1 MLTYKT
7 TVSGILY
14 RKNFASLE
22 LAEAYFEG
30 VFGVGISVKLADPN
44 EQIPDPTPEQRLQ
57 KNLDFGQTL
66 KKTFL
71 QDNVDIIIARGYNFT
86 ESETSA
92 MDAKF
97 QYFFRLAEYG
107 SIPQIAGLLPSIE
120 VDALFTQARKDKY
133 TQMINDFFAS

>member
-7 TVSGILY
+7 TVNGIKYL
-14 RKNFASLE
+14 RNFAD
-22 LAEAYFEG
+22 LAAAQTYFVG
-30 VFGVGISVKLADPN
+30 VFGVGTSVKLADPS

-86 ESETSA
+86 EAETAA

-107 SIPQIAGLLPSIE
+107 SIPQIAGLLPNIAT
-120 VDALFTQARKDKY
+120 DALFTQARKDKY
-133 TQMINDFFAS
+133 AQMIADFFAA